1 MLLEFIFSNFKS
13 FKNKTTLSMVPAP
26 KIKDLDYSVLR
37 CGINKKQYKG
47 LAAAVI
53 YGPNAAG
60 KTNIISAMEVFKSI
74 VIRGNIENGDYVFV
88 SANEA
93 VKKMELIPNINCEAP
108 EPVCFM
114 IRFIE
119 KDMLFEYS
127 ISADLGLFLNSGY
140 DRRIV
145 NEYLKVNEELIY
157 ERNGSQLTVKNINT
171 ISNQLIS
178 EFAESIS
185 DKIAQN
191 NLNDKELFL
200 TGMFKTLYSSKI
212 VKTIVDWLSSR
223 FKVYLRVNIMIT
235 EPDIES
241 NVKGMAYV
249 DKTLNE
255 AVRLFGIHGNDVA
268 YMKLNDNQNLV
279 PYSILPNNK
288 AVPVNIFESYGTERF
303 LNIFPIIVE
312 TLRTGSTLIVDEF
325 DASIH
330 PMALMSIIGAFHN
343 DEINTKNAQLIFN
356 THNPIFLNRN
366 LFRRDEI
373 KFVDRDD
380 DTGISMH
387 YSLSDFGTSGPNG
400 VRNTEDYMK
409 NYFISQY
416 GSIRNIDFSDILKE
430 KMESSRDE
438 TE

>member
-1 MLLEFIFSNFKS
+1 MLLEFSFSNFKS
-13 FKNKTTLSMVPAP
+13 FKSKTTFSMVPAP

-74 VIRGNIENGDYVFV
+74 VIKGNIENGDYVFASV
-88 SANEA
+88 NEA

-127 ISADLGLFLNSGY
+127 VSADLGPFLNNGY

-171 ISNQLIS
+171 ISDQLIS

-185 DKIAQN
+185 GKIAQN

-223 FKVYLRVNIMIT
+223 FKVYLRVNMMIT

>member
-1 MLLEFIFSNFKS
+1 MLLEFSFSNFKS

-171 ISNQLIS
+171 ISDQLIS

-212 VKTIVDWLSSR
+212 VKTIVD
-223 FKVYLRVNIMIT
+223 
-235 EPDIES
+235 
-241 NVKGMAYV
+241 
-249 DKTLNE
+249 
-255 AVRLFGIHGNDVA
+255 
-268 YMKLNDNQNLV
+268 
-279 PYSILPNNK
+279 
-288 AVPVNIFESYGTERF
+288 
-303 LNIFPIIVE
+303 
-312 TLRTGSTLIVDEF
+312 
-325 DASIH
+325 
-330 PMALMSIIGAFHN
+330 
-343 DEINTKNAQLIFN
+343 
-356 THNPIFLNRN
+356 
-366 LFRRDEI
+366 
-373 KFVDRDD
+373 
-380 DTGISMH
+380 
-387 YSLSDFGTSGPNG
+387 
-400 VRNTEDYMK
+400 
-409 NYFISQY
+409 
-416 GSIRNIDFSDILKE
+416 
-430 KMESSRDE
+430 
-438 TE
+438 